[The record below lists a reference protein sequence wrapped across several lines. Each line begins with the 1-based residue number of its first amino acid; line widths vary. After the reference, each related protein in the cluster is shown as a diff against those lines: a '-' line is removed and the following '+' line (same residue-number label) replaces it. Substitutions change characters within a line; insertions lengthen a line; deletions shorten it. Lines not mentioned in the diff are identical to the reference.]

1 MVKTY
6 AEIIGI
12 EQVHEVLNGLP
23 KRLNRKLLNQAT
35 RKAAK
40 PILQAA
46 KSNVS
51 SHSKIVAK
59 QVKVWVLKRSYRA
72 GVWVGW
78 RMPKGSDI
86 KSLPTRAA
94 KAWAAM
100 GAFWLEY
107 GTSGQRRR
115 GGAARRIPATGWFR
129 RAVDTNINKVER
141 DFTKDLQYVI
151 NRFLDKA
158 ITRHGW

>member
-1 MVKTY
+1 VVKQY

-12 EQVHEVLNGLP
+12 NQVHEVLDGLP
-23 KRLNRKLLNQAT
+23 KRLNKKLLGQAT

-40 PILQAA
+40 PIMMAA
-46 KSNVS
+46 KSNVRG
-51 SHSKIVAK
+51 HSKVAEG
-59 QVKVWVLKRSYRA
+59 QVKTWALKRSWRA
-72 GVWVGW
+72 GVHVGW
-78 RMPKGSDI
+78 KRPKGSDI
-86 KSLPTRAA
+86 DKFNTRAE

-107 GTSGQRRR
+107 GTSGRRR
-115 GGAARRIPATGWFR
+115 SGGGARRIPATGWFR
-129 RAVDTNINKVER
+129 RAVDTNIHNVER
-141 DFTKDLQYVI
+141 DFKKDLQFVI